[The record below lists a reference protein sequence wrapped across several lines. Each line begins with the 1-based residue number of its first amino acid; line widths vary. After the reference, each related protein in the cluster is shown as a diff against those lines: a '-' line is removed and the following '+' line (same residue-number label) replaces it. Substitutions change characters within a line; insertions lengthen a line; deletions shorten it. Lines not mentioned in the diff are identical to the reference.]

1 MMDPP
6 AALLAAL
13 PDRAALE
20 MAARDNGWAHTT
32 SLSCLGGVRT
42 FVTLSDPDGRFDQ
55 WMLVG
60 LDATLTHVDN
70 PTIVSFIG
78 VQKKDSGAN
87 TLSRIRMHFRD
98 YLASAD
104 ESGRFS
110 LELPENFGGK
120 CYACHTSGMRELI
133 PSADTAL
140 LNERLRAYGL
150 PDWNGTLDPA
160 DHGPA
165 LGNSLG
171 CTECHNGEDRGVL
184 TVSTSEGMLWQKVVG
199 QLAMRSPHGG
209 AKVPDERAMALLER
223 ETTGEPPLTPDETA
237 ELEAARAEHLS
248 VYEALVAERF
258 PAFRDWALEVG
269 CE

>member
-1 MMDPP
+1 V
-6 AALLAAL
+6 AS
-13 PDRAALE
+13 E
-20 MAARDNGWAHTT
+20 NGWAHAT
-32 SLSCLGGVRT
+32 SVSCLGGVRT
-42 FVTLSDPDGRFDQ
+42 FVTVTDPDGRFDQ

-60 LDATLTHVDN
+60 LDGTLTHVDN

-78 VQKKDSGAN
+78 VQKKDSSGN
-87 TLSRIRMHFRD
+87 TLARVRMHFRD

-104 ESGRFS
+104 ESGRFG

-133 PSADTAL
+133 AAPETGA

-150 PDWNGTLDPA
+150 PDWNGAIDPA
-160 DHGPA
+160 DHGPR
-165 LGNSLG
+165 LGESLG

-223 ETTGEPPLTPDETA
+223 ETTGEPPLTPDEAA
-237 ELEAARAEHLS
+237 ELESARAEHLLD
-248 VYEALVAERF
+248 YEALVAERF
-258 PAFRDWALEVG
+258 PTWRDWALEVG